1 MNPTANEHQKRMLDL
16 IEEQLNGT
24 LTQKQFCKSKQLN
37 FTTFGYW
44 LKKYKKLKSES
55 NNFIPLAIAGKPESG
70 SIRIEIPGGSSIF
83 FPASY
88 AETILRQLL
97 KTGERESH
105 VSR

>member
-1 MNPTANEHQKRMLDL
+1 MERMLDL

>member
-1 MNPTANEHQKRMLDL
+1 MERMLDL

-44 LKKYKKLKSES
+44 LKKYKKLKSDS
-55 NNFIPLAIAGKPESG
+55 NNFIPLAIAGKPEID

-97 KTGERESH
+97 KTGERELH